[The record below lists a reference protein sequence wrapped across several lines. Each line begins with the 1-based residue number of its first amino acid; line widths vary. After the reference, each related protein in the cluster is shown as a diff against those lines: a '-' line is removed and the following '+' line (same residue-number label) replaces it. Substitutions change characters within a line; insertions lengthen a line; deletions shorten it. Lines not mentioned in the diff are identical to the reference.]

1 MVKYKDIFGTVRMFP
16 FWKDAI
22 LYAKERMVMI
32 MDGFEDYQPKI
43 AKKALDDFKDLCV
56 LEHMYEEEEIHIAF
70 PDGIGSLSAGIFTLT
85 YVPTTEN
92 CNKVLK
98 YLYDKRN
105 DNYPYASPATI
116 KEELG
121 FDKIGSVT
129 GALLGLKI
137 RFIVN
142 VKRITMPDGK
152 ASCPYYCYN
161 NGKQIEEL

>member
-22 LYAKERMVMI
+22 LYAKERMAMVM
-32 MDGFEDYQPKI
+32 DDFEDYQPKI
-43 AKKALDDFKDLCV
+43 AKRALDDFKDLCV
-56 LEHMYEEEEIHIAF
+56 LEHMYTEEEIQEF
-70 PDGIGSLSAGIFTLT
+70 FTDGIGSLSVGVCTLT
-85 YVPTTEN
+85 YIPTTEN

-105 DNYPYASPATI
+105 DRYPYASPATI

-121 FDKIGSVT
+121 FEKVGSVT
-129 GALLGLKI
+129 GALMGLRI

-142 VKRITMPDGK
+142 VEQITMPDGK
-152 ASCPYYCYN
+152 VSCHYYCYN
-161 NGKQIEEL
+161 NGKQLEEL